1 MKAGINAHTGKH
13 VRWNLKAD
21 GWEATF
27 KGLDG
32 KPVTVNTLELN
43 KRNAEKMVRE
53 AKLHIKRSKNFQKRV
68 DLALHG
74 GKKTTFKKATDEWLD
89 QAERFHKIKPSTL
102 QNYLLYLRKWWREHA
117 LEDEHPC
124 TFTAEM
130 AYKIVNPKDNTSAGT
145 RKFSYSLLNQFCKWL
160 LAAGYTRCNPCE
172 QIGGVDYT
180 LLSHAQKEPRKKVP
194 FTDEE
199 IARLKLYIITEMGMI
214 NDSLIAN
221 QPSMDSP
228 ETYHHAIAIRQQLA
242 ELEFWMIAVTV
253 ARYAGL
259 RLGDIATLEWAS
271 LAKPGVLICH
281 TAKRDVRVEVPV
293 GNELSAMFTVL
304 GIPYPDER
312 YCFPSQART
321 HLSPLLRAR
330 LPTAFRQLLKR
341 AGISNRSFHCTRSAF
356 EIDAVQRFI
365 AAGKTEDEAVAL
377 AAALCG
383 HTPEVARRYY
393 LHSLNTTTKQNEQT
407 TTKMPE
413 S

>member
-1 MKAGINAHTGKH
+1 MKAGINAHTGKQ

-21 GWEATF
+21 GWEVTF

-32 KPVTVNTLELN
+32 KSATVNTLELN

-74 GKKTTFKKATDEWLD
+74 GKKTTFKKATDEWQD
-89 QAERFHKIKPSTL
+89 QCERFHKIKASTL

-124 TFTAEM
+124 MFTAEM

-199 IARLKLYIITEMGMI
+199 IARLLQFIVEEI
-214 NDSLIAN
+214 S
-221 QPSMDSP
+221 
-228 ETYHHAIAIRQQLA
+228 HAAISLA
-242 ELEFWMIAVTV
+242 EIDDLKFWRVAVPIG
-253 ARYAGL
+253 RWSGI
-259 RLGDIATLEWAS
+259 RLGDVATLEWEC
-271 LAKPGVLICH
+271 LARAGVLICH
-281 TAKRDVRVEVPV
+281 TAKRDTRVEVPICQQLAAA
-293 GNELSAMFTVL
+293 LSLIEHT
-304 GIPYPDER
+304 DDK

-321 HLSPLLRAR
+321 HLSSLLRAR
-330 LPTAFRQLLKR
+330 LPTAFGQLLKK